1 MLTFGNGFVSKE
13 SIMYR
18 LLVVDDHPIFRQA
31 ISGIIEQKFPGSEI
45 QQSDSIDDAHIKIQE
60 NPEYDLLL
68 LDLKLPGVNGL
79 NGLLELRNDYP
90 SIPVVIISA
99 ENNKQQILQT
109 ISYGAVGFI
118 SKSSPVDSIIES
130 LESIFAGN
138 VCLPSDIIRSAH
150 EQTSFTSKKE
160 FEILPEKMQLLT
172 RKELIVLKY
181 LTQGEANKYIAYEM
195 NISETTVKSHVSGI
209 LKKLGASNRV
219 KVVVGAANIDF
230 DQYLKR

>member
-1 MLTFGNGFVSKE
+1 
-13 SIMYR
+13 MYK

-31 ISGIIEQKFPGSEI
+31 ISGIIEKEFK
-45 QQSDSIDDAHIKIQE
+45 DSVILQAESIQE
-60 NPEYDLLL
+60 AHKIIQEQTDFDLVL
-68 LDLKLPGVNGL
+68 LDLNMPSISGL
-79 NGLLELRNDYP
+79 NGLLELRNEYP
-90 SIPVVIISA
+90 TIPVVIISA
-99 ENNKQQILQT
+99 ENDKQQILQT

-118 SKSSPVDSIIES
+118 SKSSPVEQITES
-130 LESIFAGN
+130 LTSIFAGN
-138 VCLPSDIIRSAH
+138 VCLPSDIIRTASDKPAAK
-150 EQTSFTSKKE
+150 SNKE

-195 NISETTVKSHVSGI
+195 NISETTVKSHVSSI
-209 LKKLGASNRV
+209 LKKLGATNRV

>member
-1 MLTFGNGFVSKE
+1 
-13 SIMYR
+13 MYK
-18 LLVVDDHPIFRQA
+18 LLVIDDHPIFRQA
-31 ISGIIEQKFPGSEI
+31 ISGIIESKFAGSEI
-45 QQSDSIDDAHIKIQE
+45 MQADSIAAAHEQIQTHQE
-60 NPEYDLLL
+60 FDLIL
-68 LDLKLPGVNGL
+68 LDLNMPSTSGL
-79 NGLLELRNDYP
+79 SGLLELRNEYP
-90 SIPVVIISA
+90 TIPVVIISA
-99 ENNKQQILQT
+99 ENDKQQILQT

-118 SKSSPVDSIIES
+118 SKSSPVESITES

-138 VCLPSDIIRSAH
+138 VCLPSDIIRTASDKPAA
-150 EQTSFTSKKE
+150 KPNKE

-195 NISETTVKSHVSGI
+195 NISETTVKSHVSSI
-209 LKKLGASNRV
+209 LKKLGATNRV

>member
-1 MLTFGNGFVSKE
+1 
-13 SIMYR
+13 MYK

-31 ISGIIEQKFPGSEI
+31 IAGIIENEFKGSTI
-45 QQSDSIDDAHIKIQE
+45 FQSESIQE
-60 NPEYDLLL
+60 AHQIIQEQGDLDLVL
-68 LDLKLPGVNGL
+68 LDLNMPSTSGL
-79 NGLLELRNDYP
+79 SGLLELRNEYP
-90 SIPVVIISA
+90 TIPVVIISA
-99 ENNKQQILQT
+99 ENDKQQILQT

-118 SKSSPVDSIIES
+118 SKSSPVKQITES
-130 LESIFAGN
+130 LTSIFAGN
-138 VCLPSDIIRSAH
+138 VCLPSDIIRTASDKPA
-150 EQTSFTSKKE
+150 TKSNKE

-195 NISETTVKSHVSGI
+195 NISETTVKSHVSSI
-209 LKKLGASNRV
+209 LKKLGATNRV

>member
-1 MLTFGNGFVSKE
+1 
-13 SIMYR
+13 MYK

-31 ISGIIEQKFPGSEI
+31 IAGIIENEFKGSTI
-45 QQSDSIDDAHIKIQE
+45 FQSESIQE
-60 NPEYDLLL
+60 AHQIIQEQTDFDLVL
-68 LDLKLPGVNGL
+68 LDLNMPSTSGL
-79 NGLLELRNDYP
+79 SGLLELRNEYP
-90 SIPVVIISA
+90 TIPVVIISA
-99 ENNKQQILQT
+99 ENDKQQILQT

-118 SKSSPVDSIIES
+118 SKSSPVEQITES
-130 LESIFAGN
+130 LTSIFAGN
-138 VCLPSDIIRSAH
+138 VCLPSDIIRTVSDKPA
-150 EQTSFTSKKE
+150 TKNNKE

-195 NISETTVKSHVSGI
+195 NISETTVKSHVSSI
-209 LKKLGASNRV
+209 LKKLGATNRV

>member
-1 MLTFGNGFVSKE
+1 
-13 SIMYR
+13 MYK

-31 ISGIIEQKFPGSEI
+31 ISGIIETEFK
-45 QQSDSIDDAHIKIQE
+45 DSVIFQAESIQE
-60 NPEYDLLL
+60 AHKIIQEQTDFDLVL
-68 LDLKLPGVNGL
+68 LDLNMPSISGL
-79 NGLLELRNDYP
+79 NGLLELRNEYP
-90 SIPVVIISA
+90 TIPVVIISA
-99 ENNKQQILQT
+99 ENDKQQILQT

-118 SKSSPVDSIIES
+118 SKSSPVEQITES
-130 LESIFAGN
+130 LTSIFAGN
-138 VCLPSDIIRSAH
+138 VCLPSDIIRTASDKPAAK
-150 EQTSFTSKKE
+150 SNKE

-195 NISETTVKSHVSGI
+195 NISETTVKSHVSSI
-209 LKKLGASNRV
+209 LKKLGATNRV